1 MSRLYYEQED
11 DEIPQKSQ
19 VELQVLDQYWVLI
32 EYSHFIFDKTDKS
45 VITEVKK
52 TLECY
57 VDIESQNSARQT
69 IERIKRYIET
79 HYYDGEY
86 TIINMCKL

>member
-1 MSRLYYEQED
+1 MNKPPIWGSSISDFEQKAS
-11 DEIPQKSQ
+11 QQ

-32 EYSHFIFDKTDKS
+32 EYPQPNKMSTSDTNK
-45 VITEVKK
+45 
-52 TLECY
+52 LECY

-69 IERIKRYIET
+69 MERIKRYIET

-86 TIINMCKL
+86 TITNMCKL